1 MRNVR
6 PRFGLAALLLALA
19 ACAPAA
25 ELTGSAIPARILDP
39 WQTVTDTLQ
48 DGDLAREWRFLG
60 ASGEQAQVAVTS
72 AAPLDVVLTNAAGA
86 ALAQGS
92 PLAASLPADGMYRI
106 VIAARAPA
114 DYSLRL
120 TFSNR
125 PTPTRTPTAT
135 LTPSATHTSSPT
147 PPVTDTPTSTA
158 TPTAT
163 VTPTA
168 TPTPVYAPLGDL
180 RGELIDGQPASAAF
194 ISSFERHIYLFNGR
208 AGQTA
213 CLALDGQGEVD
224 AALTLFAPDGAVIA
238 ADDDSGGDRDALL
251 ARIRLEMDGAYI
263 VQATSGGGIGPYA
276 LGLSLDCAVP
286 RPALVTPA
294 PTATLAVGLA
304 TPFQAGG
311 PELADYAPMLGRLD
325 GPGDVARYTV
335 RLNGGEVITAAV
347 QPVSGSPLRPRVQW
361 VNPAGEVML
370 EAPMSA
376 EAGGALIPG
385 LAVVEAG
392 VYSLYISG
400 DGQSFGDYVVAFGLG
415 ESHTDLLR
423 GELPA
428 QTDGALAQRG
438 LRDVWS
444 VPLARGE
451 TVRVTLTP
459 LVAGFAPS
467 LALVSPGGERLA
479 AAAAVRDAPN
489 PAVEASAPVDGWY
502 RVEIT
507 GGPALT
513 FGAYR
518 LEWARTSP
526 VDTEPAQAAVAV
538 LTAFDTLPAGEY
550 RDYPFQGAAGEQVR
564 LRVLALTPGLDPVAA
579 LIAPDGRTLAE
590 ADDGL
595 DGSLDPDLEL
605 ALPDSGT
612 YRWRVN
618 GYNGAGGD
626 LEVRVE
632 RLVGVAGGGG

>member
-1 MRNVR
+1 MAT
-6 PRFGLAALLLALA
+6 RFLLGLAALLALA

-25 ELTGSAIPARILDP
+25 EFTGSAIPARVLDP
-39 WQTVTDTLQ
+39 WQTVADTLQ

-60 ASGEQAQVAVTS
+60 AAGDQAQVAVTS
-72 AAPLDVVLTNAAGA
+72 AAPLDIVLTDAAGA
-86 ALAQGS
+86 ALAQGN
-92 PLAASLPADGMYRI
+92 PLAASLPADGSYRI

-114 DYSLRL
+114 DYTLRL
-120 TFSNR
+120 TFGNR

-135 LTPSATHTSSPT
+135 LTPSSTFTASPT
-147 PPVTDTPTSTA
+147 PLASDTPTATA

-163 VTPTA
+163 NTPTA
-168 TPTPVYAPLGDL
+168 TPAPIYAPLGDL
-180 RGELIDGQPASAAF
+180 RGELIDGQPVTAAF
-194 ISSFERHIYLFNGR
+194 ISSFERHIYLFSGR

-224 AALTLFAPDGAVIA
+224 AALTLFAPDGGVIA
-238 ADDDSGGDRDALL
+238 ADDDSGGERDARL
-251 ARIRLEMDGAYI
+251 AGIRLETGGAYI
-263 VQATSGGGIGPYA
+263 VQVTSGGGIGPYTVR
-276 LGLSLDCAVP
+276 LSFGCDIAQ
-286 RPALVTPA
+286 PALVTPP
-294 PTATLAVGLA
+294 PTATLAVGRV
-304 TPFQAGG
+304 TPLPAGG
-311 PELADYAPMLGRLD
+311 PELADHAPLVGRLD
-325 GPGDVARYTV
+325 APGDVARYTV
-335 RLNGGEVITAAV
+335 RLSGGEVITAVV

-370 EAPMSA
+370 ESPMSA
-376 EAGGALIPG
+376 EAGGALVPG

-392 VYSLYISG
+392 IYSLYISG
-400 DGQSFGDYVVAFGLG
+400 DGQSFGDYLVAFGLG

-428 QTDGALAQRG
+428 QTDGALPQRG

-444 VPLARGE
+444 VALARGE

-467 LALVSPGGERLA
+467 LALVSPGGEALA

-489 PAVEASAPVDGWY
+489 PAVEATAPVDGWY

-513 FGAYR
+513 YGAYR
-518 LEWARTSP
+518 LEWTRAASGAL
-526 VDTEPAQAAVAV
+526 PAPEAIAV
-538 LTAFDTLPAGEY
+538 LTAFDTLPPGEY
-550 RDYPFQGAAGEQVR
+550 RDYPFQGAAGERLR
-564 LRVLALTPGLDPVAA
+564 LRVAALTPGLDPVAA
-579 LIAPDGRTLAE
+579 LIAPDGGTLAE
-590 ADDGL
+590 ADDGP

-605 ALPDSGT
+605 VLPANGT

-632 RLVGVAGGGG
+632 RLVGAAGGDG